1 MRLRLGMFI
10 SSQNV
15 WIGANATIMA
25 VVTVGEGAVVAAGS
39 MVSKDVP
46 SGTMVGGAPAKV
58 NKQLA

>member
-1 MRLRLGMFI
+1 MCSLLP
-10 SSQNV
+10 SQNV